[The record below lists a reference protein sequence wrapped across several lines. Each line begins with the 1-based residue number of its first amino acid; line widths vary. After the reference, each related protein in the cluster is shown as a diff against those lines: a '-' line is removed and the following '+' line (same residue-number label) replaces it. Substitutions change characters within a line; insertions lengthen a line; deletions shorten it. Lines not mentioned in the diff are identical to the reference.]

1 MILWVW
7 LQEVIGIQAQRDMHM
22 GHMRIFI
29 IIAIA
34 NTFTMNPLSLWNL
47 LIEAIILLVLYPVK
61 GQLYFR
67 QLVQKKVLPLA
78 I

>member
-1 MILWVW
+1 
-7 LQEVIGIQAQRDMHM
+7 M